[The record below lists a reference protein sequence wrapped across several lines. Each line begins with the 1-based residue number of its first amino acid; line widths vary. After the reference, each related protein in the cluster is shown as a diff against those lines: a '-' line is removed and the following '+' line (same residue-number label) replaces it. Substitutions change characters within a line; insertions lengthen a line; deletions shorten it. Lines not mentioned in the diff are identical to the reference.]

1 MQQRGLAQ
9 PAFTAQSPTYLRPL
23 TSLLHWRP
31 DSTTFRQQR
40 SFQQHAASMAGTPVA
55 ERRKQL
61 LSVAP
66 M

>member
-1 MQQRGLAQ
+1 MQQRSLAQ
-9 PAFTAQSPTYLRPL
+9 PAFIAQSPIYLRPL

-31 DSTTFRQQR
+31 ESTTFKQQR
-40 SFQQHAASMAGTPVA
+40 SLQQHAITMAGAPVA
-55 ERRKQL
+55 EISKQL